1 MWLRNS
7 QSYKGDRMANE
18 KMCAVSISE
27 KALSLAKKERSLRL
41 KNKGVKLT
49 IGAVVS
55 EAVFEAY
62 GKNA

>member
-1 MWLRNS
+1 
-7 QSYKGDRMANE
+7 MANE

-49 IGAVVS
+49 LGAVVS
-55 EAVFEAY
+55 EAVFETY